1 MIAMLFRNK
10 LNIGLLALLCCLP
23 SLSFAQA
30 VGGYAAGCQF
40 NSKALPLTGPGF
52 KVIRKQ
58 RERFYGQPVL
68 IDYLTE
74 LGQKVQAA
82 NLPSMLVADLA
93 MERGGPFAYGHRSHQ
108 TGLDADIWLRPAPLA
123 ATSTALENI
132 RELDMVDHD
141 LYILTA
147 DFTDQQRQLLALA
160 AQHNEVS
167 RIFVHPLIK
176 QSMCHSYGDAP
187 WLSRLRPWFGHS
199 GHFHVRLHCPV
210 GQDDCE
216 PQPAVQAGTGCDQEL
231 ASWINDK
238 TGAISSGPRA
248 PYRPTLPQRCQG
260 WVP

>member
-1 MIAMLFRNK
+1 MISMLFRNK

-23 SLSFAQA
+23 SLSLAQA

-40 NSKALPLTGPGF
+40 NSEALPLTGPGF

-68 IDYLTE
+68 INYLTE

-82 NLPSMLVADLA
+82 NLPSMLVADIA

-108 TGLDADIWLRPAPLA
+108 TGLDVDIWLRPTPLA

-176 QSMCHSYGDAP
+176 QSIMAMPLG
-187 WLSRLRPWFGHS
+187 
-199 GHFHVRLHCPV
+199 
-210 GQDDCE
+210 
-216 PQPAVQAGTGCDQEL
+216 
-231 ASWINDK
+231 
-238 TGAISSGPRA
+238 
-248 PYRPTLPQRCQG
+248 
-260 WVP
+260 